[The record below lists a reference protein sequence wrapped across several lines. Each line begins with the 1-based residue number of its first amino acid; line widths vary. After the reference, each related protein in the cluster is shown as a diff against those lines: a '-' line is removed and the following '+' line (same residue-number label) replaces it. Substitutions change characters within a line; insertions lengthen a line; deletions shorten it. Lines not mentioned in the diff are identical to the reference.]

1 MGTRGTT
8 TRANILAFALAV
20 STLASCSTLQ
30 FTRETRTSGRFRATG
45 IAVTIMGFDLPKSA
59 LDIARENASDSRA
72 TNLKVERAE
81 VFPSLGWFDWVL
93 DILSVRRA
101 VITGTWGFS
110 GEG

>member
-8 TRANILAFALAV
+8 TRANVLAFALAV